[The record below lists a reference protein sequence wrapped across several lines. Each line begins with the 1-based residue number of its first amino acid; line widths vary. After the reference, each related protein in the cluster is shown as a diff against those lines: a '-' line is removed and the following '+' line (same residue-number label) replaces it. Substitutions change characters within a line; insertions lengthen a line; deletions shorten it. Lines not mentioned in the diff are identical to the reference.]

1 MKQVGGQGTL
11 FVISAPSGAGK
22 TSLVSE
28 MLRQVPGWGGCRYPT
43 PLARCAMES
52 RMA

>member
-1 MKQVGGQGTL
+1 MSQAGEQGTL

-28 MLRQVPGWGGCRYPT
+28 MLRQDSRLGFRCLTQP
-43 PLARCAMES
+43 ARCGKAS
-52 RMA
+52 RTG